1 MSNWQTVRML
11 AKHWLWI
18 VAATA
23 LCAVLLWSSA
33 RMDRQVSYRAAA
45 AFLLLPAQQG
55 PATDQV
61 LSASQKAALFLL
73 NTPEFRQSMALT
85 LALPKEQIPSITMD
99 GDAGAMAIRVSV
111 VAEDAQKASDIAN
124 GAMDSA
130 MVAIK
135 DVGLPVN
142 PQILSRA
149 ANAQP
154 IEPVDGG
161 RTRGALGAALGLALS
176 LCALLLRYYLSD
188 TIKNE
193 REVRELLGREVLA
206 ELPRVRDNQSVPVH
220 RSERLRRAVEGL
232 AVHLRYG
239 KAGEGGVIGVT
250 SARRDEG
257 KSVVSALLAE
267 ALCTG
272 GRTALLVDMDWTNPS
287 VHKHYKLG
295 AGAGTADVLCGRS
308 ALQTAAQPVLA
319 APGLSV
325 LAAGSG
331 PCDSADA
338 MHSLIRQAAEAYDF
352 VVVDLTAVGSR
363 AAVTATARLL
373 DRVVFVAM
381 AESTTL
387 QNAQRSLKL
396 LDAAGVAVRGVALT
410 DA

>member
-18 VAATA
+18 AAATV
-23 LCAVLLWSSA
+23 LCAVILWSSA
-33 RMDRQVSYRAAA
+33 QMDKLVSYRATAI
-45 AFLLLPAQQG
+45 FVLLPTQQG
-55 PATDQV
+55 PVSEVLTANQRIV
-61 LSASQKAALFLL
+61 LSLL
-73 NTPEFRQSMALT
+73 NSPEYRQSMASDLK
-85 LALPKEQIPSITMD
+85 PPNGQMPSITMD
-99 GDAGAMAIRVSV
+99 GDAGAIGIRVSV
-111 VAEDAQKASDIAN
+111 VAEDAQTACAIAN
-124 GAMDSA
+124 SAMDG
-130 MVAIK
+130 AIEAVEK
-135 DVGLPVN
+135 IGLSVRPK
-142 PQILSRA
+142 PLLRA
-149 ANAQP
+149 ANPQP

-161 RTRGALGAALGLALS
+161 KTRGALGAALGLTLS
-176 LCALLLRYYLSD
+176 LCVLLLRYYLSD

-206 ELPRVRDNQSVPVH
+206 ELPRVRDNQSMPVH

-239 KAGEGGVIGVT
+239 EAGEGGVIGVT

-257 KSVVSALLAE
+257 KSVVSAMLAE

-287 VHKHYKLG
+287 VHKHYKLSAG
-295 AGAGTADVLCGRS
+295 AGAADVLCGRS
-308 ALQTAAQPVLA
+308 ALAAAAQPVPA
-319 APGLSV
+319 TPGLSV

-338 MHSLIRQAAEAYDF
+338 MGSLIRQAAEAYDF
-352 VVVDLTAVGSR
+352 VVVDLTAVGGH